1 MKPLT
6 TEEKLQHFYDL
17 SIEAAVTDAN
27 NLISDHK
34 AALDKLFA
42 DHKAVKLQQAE
53 TELQAESDK
62 IKREFNKEISTKQI
76 QIKRNLSARGDEFRE
91 QLFAEV
97 EEKLLAFKQTPDY
110 LSMLCRQIR
119 EALDFAGDDE
129 MTIYID
135 PSDRALADEIV
146 RNIHIDNFAPTISE
160 ESFIGGMRA
169 VIRSKNILID
179 NSFLTLMKDE
189 KDRFAL
195 SEVTYE

>member
-1 MKPLT
+1 MT

-135 PSDRALADEIV
+135 SSDRALADEIV

>member
-135 PSDRALADEIV
+135 SSDRALADEIV